1 MPIDWNQVTANAQR
15 TERER
20 RDREA
25 VEGITVKHKLSPDEA
40 AWLATRRQEQADAAE
55 KAKHQAGLKAAHTH
69 FKARA
74 EQAQKDNDAERAG
87 VWNWAAGEISRGLW
101 PVHRLVASDPGIT
114 AHQQTRTTLLFA
126 GKTAQLKG

>member
-1 MPIDWNQVTANAQR
+1 VAIDWNQVTLNAQSR
-15 TERER
+15 ERER

-25 VEGITVKHKLSPDEA
+25 VEGITVKHKLSEDEGK
-40 AWLATRRQEQADAAE
+40 WLAERRRQEAE
-55 KAKHQAGLKAAHTH
+55 RQEQERHQAGLKAAQTH

-74 EQAQKDNDAERAG
+74 EQARKDNDAERAG
-87 VWNWAAGEISRGLW
+87 VWNWAAGEISRGNW

>member
-1 MPIDWNQVTANAQR
+1 MAIDWNQVTLNAQSR
-15 TERER
+15 ERER

-25 VEGITVKHKLSPDEA
+25 VEGITVKHKLSEDEA
-40 AWLATRRQEQADAAE
+40 KWLAERRRQEAEAAE
-55 KAKHQAGLKAAHTH
+55 KAKHQAGLKTAEAY
-69 FKARA
+69 FRGKA
-74 EQAQKDNDAERAG
+74 EQARKGSDEERAN
-87 VWNWAAGEISRGLW
+87 VMDWAAGEISRGNW

>member
-1 MPIDWNQVTANAQR
+1 MPIDWNQVTANNQSR
-15 TERER
+15 EQER

-25 VEGITVKHKLSPDEA
+25 HEGIALKHKLSPDEA
-40 AWLATRRQEQADAAE
+40 AWLATRRKEEAEAAE
-55 KAKHQAGLKAAHTH
+55 NTKHEAGLKAAQAY
-69 FKARA
+69 FKGKA
-74 EQAQKDNDAERAG
+74 EQARKGNDPERAG
-87 VWNWAAGEISRGLW
+87 VMDWAAGEVSKGNW